1 MWNEMYIKVSARKM
15 RISKKDKE
23 KPKFT
28 GKKKIDPG
36 E

>member
-1 MWNEMYIKVSARKM
+1 MYIKVSGRKM

-23 KPKFT
+23 KPKLTYT